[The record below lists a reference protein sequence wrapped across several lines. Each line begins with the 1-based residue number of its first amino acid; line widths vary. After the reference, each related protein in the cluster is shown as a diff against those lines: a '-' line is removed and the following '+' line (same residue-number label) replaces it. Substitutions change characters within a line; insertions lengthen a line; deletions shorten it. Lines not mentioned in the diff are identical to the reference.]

1 MPREILGID
10 LGSSNT
16 RIYSSLTGGVVFSEP
31 TCIAFDTNTNA
42 VKEVGFLAKKIE
54 GRAPYNY
61 RVVSPVENGLV
72 SDIDAATKYLET
84 ILLDLRLNRQ
94 FRSVTLVFSA
104 PSHCSKVNQGALI
117 EIGKRLQAREIYIE
131 SQAKLGALGAGENVY
146 SPNATLV
153 TNIGAGVSDIAC
165 ISMGETVSSASS
177 FFAGNT
183 FDESIRRYLQQEE
196 HLAVGSKS
204 AEALKKKIGNV
215 SESGENILSEI
226 KGRDTLTSLPSSAV
240 ISSSSLKEVLLPEAR
255 FLALKIT
262 DVIASLPPELA
273 SDLVRNGML
282 LTGGGALLTGL
293 KDYFQKT
300 LSLIVRTDKEPDS
313 AVVKGLGV
321 YITNL
326 LNA

>member
-1 MPREILGID
+1 
-10 LGSSNT
+10 
-16 RIYSSLTGGVVFSEP
+16 
-31 TCIAFDTNTNA
+31 
-42 VKEVGFLAKKIE
+42 
-54 GRAPYNY
+54 
-61 RVVSPVENGLV
+61 
-72 SDIDAATKYLET
+72 
-84 ILLDLRLNRQ
+84 
-94 FRSVTLVFSA
+94 
-104 PSHCSKVNQGALI
+104 
-117 EIGKRLQAREIYIE
+117 
-131 SQAKLGALGAGENVY
+131 
-146 SPNATLV
+146 
-153 TNIGAGVSDIAC
+153 
-165 ISMGETVSSASS
+165 MGETVSSASS

-293 KDYFQKT
+293 KDFFQKT